1 MWADELQLGAFI
13 ELWPV
18 TLMINTAELASFSEP
33 ELIPH
38 VFLSPK
44 QCWLL

>member
-1 MWADELQLGAFI
+1 MWADELWFGAFI
-13 ELWPV
+13 KIWPV
-18 TLMINTAELASFSEP
+18 MLMINTAELASFSES

-44 QCWLL
+44 QRWLL